1 MTWQIISL
9 ADVPPSPWKN
19 GGGVTRELVAWPSA
33 SHWRWRMSVAEVES
47 SGPFSRFEGVQ
58 RWFVVLSGAGV
69 RLNIG
74 AEAGLAE
81 QDNTHSLT
89 RASAPLCFA
98 GELPVQC
105 TLLDGPTQDFNLML
119 RRDHVS
125 ATMQR
130 VSGELSATLDTTKI
144 IAIYAESTWA
154 RVLFC
159 HEVMNLPPNTLAW
172 RHCDAGATLQV
183 HAAHALWMEIA
194 T

>member
-1 MTWQIISL
+1 MTWQTVSL

-33 SHWRWRMSVAEVES
+33 SHWLWRMSVAAVES

-69 RLNIG
+69 RLEIG
-74 AEAGLAE
+74 DEAGLAA
-81 QDNTHSLT
+81 QADTRSLT
-89 RASAPLCFA
+89 CASAPLSFA

-119 RRDHVS
+119 RS
-125 ATMQR
+125 KTATARMRRLQ
-130 VSGELSATLDTTKI
+130 GEFTVTADTTKI
-144 IAIYAESTWA
+144 IAIYAQSTWA

-159 HEVMNLPPNTLAW
+159 HEQMDVPPNTLAW
-172 RHCDAGATLQV
+172 RHCAAGATLQV
-183 HAAHALWMEIA
+183 TAAQALWMEI
-194 T
+194 TP